1 MASASHTNGLSSGWA
16 AGLAVGA
23 VIASLLVG
31 KRSSPGPDHPRTQ
44 RWYKN
49 LEKPG
54 FTPPRPVY
62 PLAWTAIEA
71 SLAYGGY
78 RLLRAEPSPERT
90 KALALW
96 TLNQVGIG
104 GWSEVFF
111 GHRAPGW
118 GTVASA
124 GIGIGA
130 VGYVITAN
138 QTDKVAAGLGVPL
151 VAWVM
156 FATLLSEEIWRRN
169 ELAAANPL
177 FVDLSAA
184 SPTVSTSDI

>member
-1 MASASHTNGLSSGWA
+1 MASTPHNDGLSAGWA

-23 VIASLLVG
+23 VFAALLVG
-31 KRSSPGPDHPRTQ
+31 KRASPAPDHPQTQ
-44 RWYKN
+44 RWYKR

-54 FTPPRPVY
+54 FTPPTPIY
-62 PLAWTAIEA
+62 PLAWAAIEA

-78 RLLRAEPSPERT
+78 RLLRSESSPGRT

-124 GIGIGA
+124 GLGVSA
-130 VGYVITAN
+130 VNYVAAAN
-138 QTDKVAAGLGVPL
+138 QTDKIAAGLGIPL
-151 VAWVM
+151 VA
-156 FATLLSEEIWRRN
+156 
-169 ELAAANPL
+169 
-177 FVDLSAA
+177 
-184 SPTVSTSDI
+184 